1 MHDKGER
8 SRVYLRKSLRSD
20 WTIKYLQQ
28 VQPSNRLDTGPSR
41 FALVGVA
48 TRDYLV
54 ASTTGFNYIII
65 NYAHDQTKKTELMR
79 MGAGIWGSME
89 SIDTPSASIDR
100 PRLAAAGYPL
110 TQLFMIFSPSFL
122 CVFRL

>member
-1 MHDKGER
+1 MTKVKGH
-8 SRVYLRKSLRSD
+8 VCIYVNQSD

-28 VQPSNRLDTGPSR
+28 VQTSNRLDTGPSR

-79 MGAGIWGSME
+79 MGAGIWASME

-110 TQLFMIFSPSFL
+110 TQLFNDIFTQFSLCLPSL
-122 CVFRL
+122 D